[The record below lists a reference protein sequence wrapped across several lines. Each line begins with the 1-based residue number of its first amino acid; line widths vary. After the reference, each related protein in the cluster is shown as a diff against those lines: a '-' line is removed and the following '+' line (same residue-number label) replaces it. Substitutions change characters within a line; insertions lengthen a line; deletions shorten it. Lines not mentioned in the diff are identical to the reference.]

1 LGTQISD
8 FPELYFKSLCGVN
21 LDPIITKTLDIDR
34 KNMNLIMAHAKF
46 LDQLAQCLIVR
57 RTVTNSSLTTEV
69 QQKLLQID
77 TGKVIRAVNE

>member
-34 KNMNLIMAHAKF
+34 KNMNLIMAHSKF
-46 LDQLAQCLIVR
+46 LDQLA
-57 RTVTNSSLTTEV
+57 
-69 QQKLLQID
+69 
-77 TGKVIRAVNE
+77 